1 MHPRGSGA
9 AYSPIPRCIYL
20 VIYLFLIFSFFLFF
34 LCLSMLL
41 EDFFNRS
48 LMMYFF
54 VFPMHVNGHSN
65 YTQIFS
71 ICWCLSSA
79 NSCGRLYTHNGHFD
93 YTHIFSICWSLSSAN
108 SCIIHIHSVGTHP
121 AELTLFS
128 SVTPTNLYLTLIY
141 PGKAIEN
148 AFSFAV
154 AGSRQHSK
162 TKQVF
167 NSHAVMVV
175 MLPALHCKAALLS
188 ICRALSRVKCS
199 NTLDF
204 RLKYFKWNAQM
215 LFLSIMHQVIDDKIV
230 FFFFYNILLKLRT
243 IFLANILNSMFFCH
257 FIDSFLQP

>member
-1 MHPRGSGA
+1 
-9 AYSPIPRCIYL
+9 
-20 VIYLFLIFSFFLFF
+20 
-34 LCLSMLL
+34 
-41 EDFFNRS
+41 
-48 LMMYFF
+48 MYFF

-230 FFFFYNILLKLRT
+230 FFFFFYNILLKLRT

-257 FIDSFLQP
+257 FIDSFFEP